1 MFFRNYLSSKKKKK
15 QWLCVWSKLFRALS
29 VGSTHYRALL
39 NSSEWVLGRFA
50 KHYFSK
56 PPTYQKDV
64 RYQQSASVCNSNF
77 NDGKFPMEN
86 WKISPNLGSI
96 LSCRERESEKER
108 LLIISAHLVVGIDI
122 KAEAVVNLLPCYKS
136 SGSKMEIQRL
146 KVLIEGPVLAVT
158 AVKGN

>member
-1 MFFRNYLSSKKKKK
+1 MCGPSFLGLFLWEVPTTEHFWTAQNECWDGLLSTIFQNHQPIRRTS
-15 QWLCVWSKLFRALS
+15 A
-29 VGSTHYRALL
+29 A
-39 NSSEWVLGRFA
+39 VLQ
-50 KHYFSK
+50 
-56 PPTYQKDV
+56 T
-64 RYQQSASVCNSNF
+64 QQSASVCNSNF